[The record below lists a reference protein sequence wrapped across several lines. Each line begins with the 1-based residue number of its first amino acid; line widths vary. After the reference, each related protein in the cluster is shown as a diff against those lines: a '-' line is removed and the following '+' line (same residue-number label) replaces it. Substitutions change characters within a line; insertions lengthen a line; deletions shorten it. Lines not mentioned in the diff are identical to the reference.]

1 MADTVWQDQVSGWA
15 NSATVRKHRTRAR
28 GTKIRATLS
37 ALVLA
42 LKVALSALALA
53 AFLMVGK
60 RPARP
65 VDTAEVA
72 RATRPCWLRQVH
84 ERSSTCGWHD

>member
-1 MADTVWQDQVSGWA
+1 MADTVWQDKVSGWA
-15 NSATVRKHRTRAR
+15 NPTTVRKHAR
-28 GTKIRATLS
+28 PRETKIRATLS

-65 VDTAEVA
+65 VDTAEVTG
-72 RATRPCWLRQVH
+72 ATRPCWLRQVH
-84 ERSSTCGWHD
+84 ERSSTCGQRD